1 MYIFIKAF
9 LWLGFYG
16 RIRVRDTGGF
26 FCSEGDIQMKKETKE
41 KYLYPMAI
49 RATVV
54 VAGVLVFFLIYR
66 IDQVERE
73 LGRLIGI
80 LMPFIYGC
88 VMAYLVRP
96 VCSFLSWNSRTRSGC
111 T

>member
-1 MYIFIKAF
+1 
-9 LWLGFYG
+9 
-16 RIRVRDTGGF
+16 
-26 FCSEGDIQMKKETKE
+26 MKKETKE

-96 VCSFLSWNSRTRSGC
+96 VCSFLERHLLRCMEGRVQERLAGKLEG
-111 T
+111 